1 MQRGHFCIFHFHF
14 FPSGPRDGCVRTTRP
29 VFQLPRTLTTTVDA
43 NTIPLLIDRLCYRY
57 PSFLVDAVT
66 EHVPNERVVAVKNV
80 TVNEEF
86 FQGHFP
92 GAPLMPGVLMIET
105 LAQVS
110 AFLLLHRDQGR
121 PTARVFL
128 RGVNDAKFRRQVV
141 PGDRVRLEVS
151 RRTGRGR
158 IARLHGVAYVRDQ
171 VVAEAELLMAIEPD
185 RVFIDPS
192 AVVSPGATIGEGSTV
207 AQNVFIG
214 PNVKIGKGCR
224 IGASTVIDG
233 WTEIGDDNE
242 ISPFVSIGLPPQH
255 LKYAGQPTR
264 VVIGDANII
273 REFVTIHRGTVEGGG
288 LTRVGNRNLLMAY
301 AHIAHDCAV
310 ESDTILGNGATLGGH
325 VHVEDFANISAFSGV
340 HQFCRVGR
348 HAFIGGYS
356 VVTKDAM
363 PYAKTVGNRARIYGL
378 NTIGLV
384 RRGFSSE
391 AVGKLK
397 RAYRYLL
404 VSKLNT
410 TRAVS
415 RIQADESLVCPEV
428 KYLIDFIRGS
438 HRGVLLRRPARRA
451 DETVLDE

>member
-1 MQRGHFCIFHFHF
+1 VWRRVSVPDFSLSVLACQAG
-14 FPSGPRDGCVRTTRP
+14 SAPRSAFDPCS
-29 VFQLPRTLTTTVDA
+29 LILTTPVHA
-43 NTIPLLIDRLCYRY
+43 NTIPLLIGRLCYRY
-57 PSFLVDAVT
+57 PSFLVDSVT
-66 EHVPNERVVAVKNV
+66 EFVPNEHLVAFKNV
-80 TVNEEF
+80 TVNEDF

-105 LAQVS
+105 LAQAS
-110 AFLLLHRDQGR
+110 ACLLLYREDGR
-121 PTARVFL
+121 PTARVTL

-151 RRTGRGR
+151 RRAGRGR
-158 IARLHGVAYVRDQ
+158 VARVHGAAYVSGQ
-171 VVAEAELLMAIEPD
+171 VVAEADLLMAIEPD
-185 RVFIDPS
+185 HTSIDPS
-192 AVVSPGATIGEGSTV
+192 AVVSPGATIGEGTTL
-207 AQNVFIG
+207 AQNVFVG
-214 PNVKIGKGCR
+214 PHVRIGKGCR

-242 ISPFVSIGLPPQH
+242 ISPFVSIGLAPQH

-264 VVIGDANII
+264 VVVGDRNII

-288 LTRVGNRNLLMAY
+288 LTRVGSRNLLMAY
-301 AHIAHDCAV
+301 AHVAHDCAI
-310 ESDTILGNGATLGGH
+310 ENDTILGNAATLGGH

-384 RRGFSSE
+384 RRGFSPE
-391 AVGKLK
+391 AVSKLR

-415 RIQADESLVCPEV
+415 RIQADESLACPEV
-428 KYLIDFIRGS
+428 QYLIDFIRGS
-438 HRGVLLRRPARRA
+438 HRGVLLRRPTRRA
-451 DETVLDE
+451 DETVVDE

>member
-1 MQRGHFCIFHFHF
+1 VHA
-14 FPSGPRDGCVRTTRP
+14 T
-29 VFQLPRTLTTTVDA
+29 
-43 NTIPLLIDRLCYRY
+43 TIPPLIDRLCYRY
-57 PSFLVDAVT
+57 PSFLVDAII

-80 TVNEEF
+80 TVNEDF

-92 GAPLMPGVLMIET
+92 GTPLVPGVLMIET

-110 AFLLLHRDQGR
+110 AVLLLHRETGR
-121 PTARVFL
+121 PAARVAL

-158 IARLHGVAYVRDQ
+158 IARLHGVAYVGDQ
-171 VVAEAELLMAIEPD
+171 VVAEAELLMAVEPD
-185 RVFIDPS
+185 RTVIDPS
-192 AVVSPGATIGEGSTV
+192 AVVSPGAAIGEGTTV
-207 AQNVFIG
+207 AQNASIG
-214 PNVKIGKGCR
+214 PDVKIGKRCR

-242 ISPFVSIGLPPQH
+242 IAPFASIGLAPQH

-264 VVIGDANII
+264 VVIGDRNII
-273 REFVTIHRGTVEGGG
+273 REFVTIHRGTAEGGG
-288 LTRVGNRNLLMAY
+288 LTRIGSRNLLMAY
-301 AHIAHDCAV
+301 AHVAHDCAI
-310 ESDTILGNGATLGGH
+310 ENDAILGNAATLGGH

-391 AVGKLK
+391 SIGKLR

-410 TRAVS
+410 SRAVS
-415 RIQADESLVCPEV
+415 RIQADESLACPEV
-428 KYLIDFIRGS
+428 QYLVDFIRGS
-438 HRGVLLRRPARRA
+438 HRGVLLRRPTRRA
-451 DETVLDE
+451 DEAVVDD

>member
-1 MQRGHFCIFHFHF
+1 VH
-14 FPSGPRDGCVRTTRP
+14 
-29 VFQLPRTLTTTVDA
+29 A

-57 PSFLVDAVT
+57 PSFLVDAVI

-80 TVNEEF
+80 TVNEDF

-92 GAPLMPGVLMIET
+92 GTPLVPGVLIIET

-110 AFLLLHRDQGR
+110 TLLLLHRDSGR
-121 PTARVFL
+121 PAARATL

-151 RRTGRGR
+151 RQSGRGR
-158 IARLHGVAYVRDQ
+158 VVRLHGVAYVGEH
-171 VVAEAELLMAIEPD
+171 VVAEADLLMAVEPD
-185 RVFIDPS
+185 RTSIDPS
-192 AVVSPGATIGEGSTV
+192 AVISPGASIGEGTT
-207 AQNVFIG
+207 IG
-214 PNVKIGKGCR
+214 QHASVGPHVTIGKRCR

-242 ISPFVSIGLPPQH
+242 IAPFVSIGLAPQH

-264 VVIGDANII
+264 VVMGDRNVI

-288 LTRVGNRNLLMAY
+288 LTRVGSRNLLMAY
-301 AHIAHDCAV
+301 AHVAHDCAIENDV
-310 ESDTILGNGATLGGH
+310 ILGNAATLGGH

-363 PYAKTVGNRARIYGL
+363 PYAKSVGNRARIYGL

-384 RRGFSSE
+384 RRGFSSD
-391 AVGKLK
+391 AIGKLK

-410 TRAVS
+410 TRAVN
-415 RIQADESLVCPEV
+415 RIQADESLACPEV
-428 KYLIDFIRGS
+428 QYLVDFIRGS
-438 HRGVLLRRPARRA
+438 HRGVLLRRPTRRA
-451 DETVLDE
+451 DDAVAEE

>member
-1 MQRGHFCIFHFHF
+1 VH
-14 FPSGPRDGCVRTTRP
+14 
-29 VFQLPRTLTTTVDA
+29 A
-43 NTIPLLIDRLCYRY
+43 NTLPTLIDRLCFRY
-57 PSFLVDAVT
+57 PSFLVDAVV
-66 EHVPNERVVAVKNV
+66 EHVPGERVVAVKNV
-80 TVNEEF
+80 TVNEDF

-92 GAPLMPGVLMIET
+92 GAPLVPGVLIIET

-110 AFLLLHRDQGR
+110 AILLLHREEGR
-121 PTARVFL
+121 PDARVML

-151 RRTGRGR
+151 RQTRRGPV
-158 IARLHGVAYVRDQ
+158 ARLRGVAYVDEQ
-171 VVAEAELLMAIEPD
+171 VVAEADLLMAVEFD
-185 RVFIDPS
+185 RTSIDPL
-192 AVVSPGATIGEGSTV
+192 AVVSPGAVIGQGTTIAQHASIGPHVTIG
-207 AQNVFIG
+207 
-214 PNVKIGKGCR
+214 KRCR
-224 IGASTVIDG
+224 IGASAVIDG

-242 ISPFVSIGLPPQH
+242 IAPFTSIGLPPQH

-264 VVIGDANII
+264 VIIGDRNSI

-288 LTRVGNRNLLMAY
+288 VTQIGSRNLIMAY
-301 AHIAHDCAV
+301 AHVAHDCV
-310 ESDTILGNGATLGGH
+310 IGSDAILGNAATLGGH
-325 VHVEDFANISAFSGV
+325 VHVEDYANISAFSGV

-363 PYAKTVGNRARIYGL
+363 PYAKSVGNRARIYGL

-391 AVGKLK
+391 AIGKLK

-410 TRAVS
+410 SRAVGA
-415 RIQADESLVCPEV
+415 IQADESLACPEV
-428 KYLIDFIRGS
+428 QYLVDFIRGS
-438 HRGVLLRRPARRA
+438 HRGVLLRRPTRRTDEGVA
-451 DETVLDE
+451 DE

>member
-1 MQRGHFCIFHFHF
+1 VHA
-14 FPSGPRDGCVRTTRP
+14 TTIAP
-29 VFQLPRTLTTTVDA
+29 
-43 NTIPLLIDRLCYRY
+43 LIDRLRHRY
-57 PSFLVDAVT
+57 PSVLVDAVL

-80 TVNEEF
+80 TVNEDF

-92 GAPLMPGVLMIET
+92 GAPLVPGVLIIET

-110 AFLLLHRDQGR
+110 AVLLLHRETGR
-121 PTARVFL
+121 PVARVTL

-151 RRTGRGR
+151 RRTGRGP
-158 IARLHGVAYVRDQ
+158 IARLHGVAYVGEQ
-171 VVAEAELLMAIEPD
+171 VVAEADLLMAVDPD
-185 RVFIDPS
+185 RTSIDPS
-192 AVVSPGATIGEGSTV
+192 AVVSPGATIGEGTSV
-207 AQNVFIG
+207 AQNASIG
-214 PNVKIGKGCR
+214 PHVTIGKRCR

-242 ISPFVSIGLPPQH
+242 IAPFASIGLAPQH
-255 LKYAGQPTR
+255 LKYGGQPTR
-264 VVIGDANII
+264 VVIGDRNVI

-288 LTRVGNRNLLMAY
+288 LTRIGSRNLLMAY
-301 AHIAHDCAV
+301 AHVAHDCAV
-310 ESDTILGNGATLGGH
+310 ENDAILGNAATLGGH

-391 AVGKLK
+391 AISKLK

-410 TRAVS
+410 SRAVS
-415 RIQADESLVCPEV
+415 RIQADESLACPEV
-428 KYLIDFIRGS
+428 QYLVDFIRGS
-438 HRGVLLRRPARRA
+438 HRGVLLRRPTRRA
-451 DETVLDE
+451 DEAVVDE

>member
-1 MQRGHFCIFHFHF
+1 VH
-14 FPSGPRDGCVRTTRP
+14 SNT
-29 VFQLPRTLTTTVDA
+29 LP
-43 NTIPLLIDRLCYRY
+43 PLIDRLCYRY
-57 PSFLVDAVT
+57 PSFLVDSVV

-80 TVNEEF
+80 TVNEDF

-92 GAPLMPGVLMIET
+92 GTPLVPGVLIIET

-110 AFLLLHRDQGR
+110 AILLLHRDEGR
-121 PTARVFL
+121 PAARVAL
-128 RGVNDAKFRRQVV
+128 RGVNDARFRRQVV
-141 PGDRVRLEVS
+141 PGDRVRLVVS
-151 RRTGRGR
+151 RQGGRGR
-158 IARLHGVAYVRDQ
+158 VARLRGVAYVGEQ
-171 VVAEAELLMAIEPD
+171 VVAEADLLMAVEPD
-185 RVFIDPS
+185 RAFVDPS
-192 AVVSPGATIGEGSTV
+192 AVVSPGAVIGEGTTI
-207 AQNVFIG
+207 AQHASIG
-214 PNVKIGKGCR
+214 PHVTIGKRCR

-242 ISPFVSIGLPPQH
+242 IAPFVSIGLAPQH

-264 VVIGDANII
+264 VVIGDRNTI
-273 REFVTIHRGTVEGGG
+273 REFVTVHRGTVEGGG
-288 LTRVGNRNLLMAY
+288 LTRIGNRNLVMAY
-301 AHIAHDCAV
+301 AHVAHDCAI
-310 ESDTILGNGATLGGH
+310 ESDAILGNAATLGGH

-363 PYAKTVGNRARIYGL
+363 PFAKSVGNRARIYGL

-384 RRGFSSE
+384 RRGFSPDSI
-391 AVGKLK
+391 GKLK

-410 TRAVS
+410 SRAVS
-415 RIQADESLVCPEV
+415 AIQNDPSLACPEV
-428 KYLIDFIRGS
+428 QYLVEFIRGS

-451 DETVLDE
+451 EEAVADE

>member
-1 MQRGHFCIFHFHF
+1 
-14 FPSGPRDGCVRTTRP
+14 
-29 VFQLPRTLTTTVDA
+29 VDA
-43 NTIPLLIDRLCYRY
+43 NSIPLLLSRLCYRF

-66 EHVPNERVVAVKNV
+66 EHTPGERVVAVKNV
-80 TVNEEF
+80 TVNEDF

-105 LAQVS
+105 LAQAS
-110 AFLLLHRDQGR
+110 TYLLLYREAGR
-121 PTARVFL
+121 PNARVVL

-141 PGDRVRLEVS
+141 PGDQVRLVVT
-151 RRTGRGR
+151 RCGGRGR
-158 IARLHGVAYVRDQ
+158 VARLHGVAYVADQ
-171 VVAEAELLMAIEPD
+171 VVAEAHLLMAVEAD
-185 RVFIDPS
+185 RTSIHPS
-192 AVVSPGATIGEGSTV
+192 ATVSPGAVIGEGTAL

-214 PNVKIGKGCR
+214 PNVRIGKGCR

-233 WTEIGDDNE
+233 WTEIGDDND
-242 ISPFVSIGLPPQH
+242 IAPFVSIGLAPQH

-264 VVIGDANII
+264 VVVGDRNSI

-288 LTRVGNRNLLMAY
+288 LTQVGSHNLLMAY
-301 AHIAHDCAV
+301 AHIAHDCV
-310 ESDTILGNGATLGGH
+310 VGDDNILGNGATLGGH

-378 NTIGLV
+378 NTIGLA

-391 AVGKLK
+391 AIGKLK

-410 TRAVS
+410 SRAVE
-415 RIQADESLVCPEV
+415 RIQADESLACPEV
-428 KYLIDFIRGS
+428 HYLIDFIRGS
-438 HRGVLLRRPARRA
+438 HRGVLLRRPASHRTDEGIA
-451 DETVLDE
+451 DD

>member
-1 MQRGHFCIFHFHF
+1 VHA
-14 FPSGPRDGCVRTTRP
+14 D
-29 VFQLPRTLTTTVDA
+29 
-43 NTIPLLIDRLCYRY
+43 TIPPLINRLRYRY
-57 PSFLVDAVT
+57 PSCLVDAVL
-66 EHVPNERVVAVKNV
+66 EHVPNERLVAVKNV
-80 TVNEEF
+80 TVSEDF

-92 GAPLMPGVLMIET
+92 GAPLVPGVLMIET

-110 AFLLLHRDQGR
+110 ALLLLHRETGR
-121 PTARVFL
+121 PADRVTL

-151 RRTGRGR
+151 RRAGRGPV
-158 IARLHGVAYVRDQ
+158 ARLHGVAYVGDQ
-171 VVAEAELLMAIEPD
+171 VVAEADLLMAVEPD
-185 RVFIDPS
+185 RTSIEPS
-192 AVVSPGATIGEGSTV
+192 AVVGPGATIGEGTTV
-207 AQNVFIG
+207 AQNASIG
-214 PNVKIGKGCR
+214 PHVTIGKRCR

-242 ISPFVSIGLPPQH
+242 IAPFASIGLAPQH
-255 LKYAGQPTR
+255 LRYAGQPTR
-264 VVIGDANII
+264 VVIGDQNII

-288 LTRVGNRNLLMAY
+288 LTRIGSRNLLMAY
-301 AHIAHDCAV
+301 AHVAHDCAI
-310 ESDTILGNGATLGGH
+310 ENDAILGNAATLGGH

-384 RRGFSSE
+384 RRGFSSD
-391 AVGKLK
+391 AISKLK

-410 TRAVS
+410 SRAVS
-415 RIQADESLVCPEV
+415 RIQADESLACPEV
-428 KYLIDFIRGS
+428 QYLVDFIRGS
-438 HRGVLLRRPARRA
+438 HRGVLLRRPTRRA
-451 DETVLDE
+451 DEAVVDE